1 MEKGKVA
8 GDRKVV
14 NGQVVIR
21 RKKAERNASPAEK
34 AAKEDRK
41 LNASEFEAKIKRE
54 ISGFLYD

>member
-1 MEKGKVA
+1 MENGKVA

-21 RKKAERNASPAEK
+21 RKKAEKSASPAEE
-34 AAKEDRK
+34 AARK
-41 LNASEFEAKIKRE
+41 DKKLSASEFEAKIKRE